1 MKECTMKN
9 KANSKTQRTAMNTER
24 IPAEDDFFDQCVQ
37 KGLIEKT
44 SSGYY
49 FTPEFFKILKIN

>member
-1 MKECTMKN
+1 M
-9 KANSKTQRTAMNTER
+9 NSEHVNV
-24 IPAEDDFFDQCVQ
+24 EDDFFDQCLQ

-44 SSGYY
+44 PSGYY

>member
-1 MKECTMKN
+1 
-9 KANSKTQRTAMNTER
+9 MNTER